1 MSCMLGNCVHGDL
14 AEWLAKQ
21 ERRQRASSTQMG
33 TQTPSSSPRRHS
45 ARGSLLWSWMA
56 LRWQLHARAAVV
68 EAERILSLPC
78 LKSFIIKLDMLRY
91 AC

>member
-1 MSCMLGNCVHGDL
+1 MSCILGNCVHGDL

-21 ERRQRASSTQMG
+21 ERRLG

-78 LKSFIIKLDMLRY
+78 LKSFIIKLDTLRY